1 MGIITRT
8 ERRRIFTRDQPRAGS
23 PLASHRRF
31 GYSPPPMMSE
41 LTLYTSNRL
50 DVLVARLAQVMAES
64 PLPPLEREIF
74 VTQSQGMQ
82 RWLTL
87 QLAARHG
94 ISGGLTTPFPRPF
107 CHWLAS
113 RVLDGEDLPATEAI
127 GDRRVSLFDREIL
140 TWRLFQKLTHLL
152 GAESNAADP
161 SAEGGAYLAYLQGD
175 PDQRKRLQLSS
186 RLAALF
192 DDYQMFRPE
201 MLSGWELDPEPTLSD
216 PESISERWQS
226 QLWRDVLG
234 STRDD
239 AKAATDA
246 PLHRRLD
253 QLIDALA
260 TDQPPR
266 GLPSRVSVVGIS
278 SLPPIFIELLAAL
291 ARHLPVAVYFVSPT
305 YHYWGDL
312 RSDRE
317 TARLARRMKLRPD
330 QLLEERHF
338 EQGHALLAALGRQGR
353 DFFNL
358 LQQADETGGAWQDVE
373 FEDPGDDT
381 ALHVLQHD
389 ILHLIDRG
397 SPGSDEVDPRLPLD
411 PADRS
416 IEIHA
421 CHSPLREM
429 EVLRDRLLDAM
440 ARDPD
445 LRPGD
450 ILVQVPDIELY
461 GPYIQ
466 AVFGVDH
473 DATPRLPFSIA
484 DRRAGREQPPSE
496 IFLDIL
502 DLVGSRLTVRQ
513 VFDLLDTP
521 AIRRR
526 FELAVDELP
535 TLRRLVED
543 VRIRWAM
550 DGRQKQTEF
559 ELPAWDANT
568 WRAGLDR
575 LLMGYA
581 VGSGPRLEETLP
593 AGIAPFA
600 GDTAGVADA
609 VGRFATYVE
618 RLFHALRVLGR
629 ERPLDDWVD
638 VTLTA
643 VDELFAAESEAE
655 ERGLQWIRDEINKL
669 AGLQASLGLN
679 EAISPRVVRDHLAS
693 VLHASG
699 FGSGFIDGRVTFCA
713 LKPMRT
719 IPFRVVCI
727 AGLNDGAFPR
737 QDVRRTFDLI
747 AASPKAGDRSL
758 RDDDRYLFLETLL
771 AAQDRW
777 ILSFVG
783 RSQKDSSQREPS
795 VVLAELMDQID
806 RTFFPADGSDR
817 AARDLL
823 WVEHRLQPWSPAY
836 FQTDDL
842 QNDVELPPPEPES
855 ARVSSGPDDR
865 LRSYSQEDARAAQ
878 ALTAHRHGVPRFA
891 DEELP
896 GLEDALLESHGPVE
910 LEVRIDELCR
920 FWRLPCR
927 HFSQRSLGVRLP
939 DEDEAESESEPF
951 LIDGLEAFEIRQW
964 MLARR
969 LGRRLLADDDGSL
982 GNRPEETQGSDH
994 GLDDMP
1000 LAAVEALEMGML
1012 RAQGRLP
1019 AQGVGRHQMLRQSR
1033 RVEAFLDALPPF
1045 RSAPPLA
1052 IDLHIP
1058 DDELG
1063 FRLTGAILHGTQDE
1077 AGQFHQ
1083 IQSLRCGEIRPQDLL
1098 DAWIELLVVCRHASS
1113 RGLSVPSA
1121 LLIGEG
1127 QTLRLEPPIDVDTRL
1142 EEILHGY
1149 RRGLGRALPFFP
1161 EPSHAFAEQ
1170 SLKLADPRNPA
1181 RLSPE
1186 DKARTAFEG
1195 RGGPAGKPQI
1205 QSVSEDPYV
1214 RLAFRG
1220 VDPIDDPDFSHW
1232 AKKVWLPILAAIREV
1247 PR

>member
-1 MGIITRT
+1 
-8 ERRRIFTRDQPRAGS
+8 
-23 PLASHRRF
+23 
-31 GYSPPPMMSE
+31 MMSE

-94 ISGGLTTPFPRPF
+94 IAGGLTTPFPRPF
-107 CHWLAS
+107 CHWLAR

-127 GDRRVSLFDREIL
+127 SEHRAGLFDRETL
-140 TWRLFQKLTHLL
+140 TWRLFQKLSHLL
-152 GAESNAADP
+152 GSES
-161 SAEGGAYLAYLQGD
+161 GGGTDLEASNAYLAYLQED
-175 PDQRKRLQLSS
+175 PDQRKRFQFSS

-192 DDYQMFRPE
+192 DDYQMFRPD
-201 MLSGWELDPEPTLSD
+201 MLGGWELETGPVLSN
-216 PESISERWQS
+216 PESSSERWQS
-226 QLWRDVLG
+226 QLWRDLIG
-234 STRDD
+234 PMDGAQISP
-239 AKAATDA
+239 TDA
-246 PLHRRLD
+246 PLHRRLK
-253 QLIDALA
+253 QLIDVLA
-260 TDQPPR
+260 ADEPPR

-278 SLPPIFIELLAAL
+278 SLPPIFIDLLAAL
-291 ARHLPVAVYFVSPT
+291 ARHLPVAIYFVSPT

-358 LQQADETGGAWQDVE
+358 LQQADETGGAWQEVE
-373 FEDPGDDT
+373 FEEPGDDH
-381 ALHVLQHD
+381 ALHLLQHD

-397 SPGSDEVDPRLPLD
+397 SADSADYPRLPLD

-429 EVLRDRLLDAM
+429 EVLRDRLLDAV

-473 DATPRLPFSIA
+473 DSTPRLPFSIA

-543 VRIRWAM
+543 VRIRWAK
-550 DGRQKQTEF
+550 DGRQKRAEF
-559 ELPAWDANT
+559 DLPEWDANT

-581 VGSGPRLEETLP
+581 VGSSSRLEETLP

-618 RLFHALRVLGR
+618 RLFHVLRVLSR
-629 ERPLDDWVD
+629 ERSLDDWVD

-669 AGLQASLGLN
+669 AGLQTNLDLQ
-679 EAISPRVVRDHLAS
+679 EPISPRVIRDHLAS

-699 FGSGFIDGRVTFCA
+699 FGSGFIDGRITFCA

-747 AASPKAGDRSL
+747 AATPRAGDRSL

-771 AAQDRW
+771 AAQDRL

-806 RTFFPADGSDR
+806 RSFFPADGSDR
-817 AARDLL
+817 PARELL

-836 FQTDDL
+836 FRTHVEPSTHEPSTD
-842 QNDVELPPPEPES
+842 EPSTQEPS
-855 ARVSSGPDDR
+855 PMHVDDR
-865 LRSYSQEDARAAQ
+865 LRSFSQEDARAAQ
-878 ALTAHRHGVPRFA
+878 ALSTPRHDVPRFT
-891 DEELP
+891 DGELP

-910 LEVRIDELCR
+910 LEVRIDELRR

-927 HFSQRSLGVRLP
+927 HFSQGSLGVRLP
-939 DEDEAESESEPF
+939 DETEAEAESEPF

-969 LGRRLLADDDGSL
+969 IGRRHLPGEDGHHGLQDGSEH
-982 GNRPEETQGSDH
+982 GPDPNSGSAH
-994 GLDDMP
+994 GRDDMP
-1000 LAAVEALEMGML
+1000 LAAVEALEMEML

-1019 AQGVGRHQMLRQSR
+1019 AQGIGLHQMRRQSR
-1033 RVEAFLDALPPF
+1033 RVEAFLDTLPAF

-1063 FRLTGAILHGTQDE
+1063 FRLTGLITHGALDE
-1077 AGQFHQ
+1077 AGHLSQ
-1083 IQSLRCGEIRPQDLL
+1083 IQNLRCGEIRPQDLL
-1098 DAWIELLVVCRHASS
+1098 DTWIELLVVCRHADMQ
-1113 RGLSVPSA
+1113 GLPQASA
-1121 LLIGEG
+1121 LLVGES

-1149 RRGLGRALPFFP
+1149 RKGLGRALPFFP
-1161 EPSHAFAEQ
+1161 GPSHAFAEQ

-1181 RLSPE
+1181 RLSE
-1186 DKARTAFEG
+1186 QDKARAVFEG
-1195 RGGPAGKPQI
+1195 RGGPDGARKRRPDC
-1205 QSVSEDPYV
+1205 EDPYV

-1220 VDPIDDPDFSHW
+1220 MDPIDDPDFSLW
-1232 AKKVWLPILAAIREV
+1232 SKRIWLPILATTREV

>member
-1 MGIITRT
+1 
-8 ERRRIFTRDQPRAGS
+8 
-23 PLASHRRF
+23 
-31 GYSPPPMMSE
+31 MMSE

-64 PLPPLEREIF
+64 PLPPLERELF

-94 ISGGLTTPFPRPF
+94 IAGGLTTPFPRPF
-107 CHWLAS
+107 CHWLAR

-127 GDRRVSLFDREIL
+127 SDHKGNLFDRETL
-140 TWRLFQKLTHLL
+140 AWRLFQQLTRLL
-152 GAESNAADP
+152 DSEPDTGGTGDP
-161 SAEGGAYLAYLQGD
+161 SSEGGAYLAYLQGD
-175 PDQRKRLQLSS
+175 PDQRKRFQLSS

-192 DDYQMFRPE
+192 DDYQMFRPD
-201 MLSGWELDPEPTLSD
+201 MLGGWELDPGPVLTD
-216 PESISERWQS
+216 PDSLSERWQS
-226 QLWRDVLG
+226 RLWRDLVG
-234 STRDD
+234 SIPGEGTSSGE
-239 AKAATDA
+239 A
-246 PLHRRLD
+246 PLHRRLL
-253 QLIDALA
+253 QLIDALSA
-260 TDQPPR
+260 DETPP

-278 SLPPIFIELLAAL
+278 SLPPIFIDLLAAL
-291 ARHLPVAVYFVSPT
+291 ARHRPVAIYFVSPT

-330 QLLEERHF
+330 QLLEEQHF

-358 LQQADETGGAWQDVE
+358 LQRADETGGAWQEVE
-373 FEDPGDDT
+373 FEEPGDDN
-381 ALHVLQHD
+381 ALHVLQND
-389 ILHLIDRG
+389 ILHLIDRRPAESAEG
-397 SPGSDEVDPRLPLD
+397 YPRLPLD
-411 PADRS
+411 PTDRS

-440 ARDPD
+440 TRDPK

-473 DATPRLPFSIA
+473 EATPRLPFSIA

-496 IFLDIL
+496 VFLDIL
-502 DLVGSRLTVRQ
+502 DLVGGRLTVRQ

-526 FELAVDELP
+526 FELSVDELA

-550 DGRQKQTEF
+550 DGQQKRTEF
-559 ELPAWDANT
+559 DLPAWDANT

-581 VGSGPRLEETLP
+581 VGSTPRLDEALP

-600 GDTAGVADA
+600 GETAGIADA

-618 RLFHALRVLGR
+618 RLFEVLRILGR
-629 ERPLDDWVD
+629 ERSLGDWVD

-643 VDELFAAESEAE
+643 VDQLFAAESEAE
-655 ERGLQWIRDEINKL
+655 ERGLQWVRDEINKL
-669 AGLQASLGLN
+669 AVLQESLGLN
-679 EAISPRVVRDHLAS
+679 EAISPRVIRDHLAS

-699 FGSGFIDGRVTFCA
+699 FGSGFIDGRITFCA

-747 AASPKAGDRSL
+747 AAAPKAGDRSL

-771 AAQDRW
+771 AAQDRL

-806 RTFFPADGSDR
+806 RTFLPPDGSR

-823 WVEHRLQPWSPAY
+823 WIEHRLQPWSPAY
-836 FQTDDL
+836 FQGDGEPA
-842 QNDVELPPPEPES
+842 NVEPPEVEPTT
-855 ARVSSGPDDR
+855 PDDR
-865 LRSYSQEDARAAQ
+865 LRSFSQEDARAAQ
-878 ALTAHRHGVPRFA
+878 ALSARRHDVPRFT
-891 DEELP
+891 DGELP

-910 LEVRIDELCR
+910 LEVRIDELRR

-927 HFSQRSLGVRLP
+927 HFSQGSLGVRLP
-939 DEDEAESESEPF
+939 DEIEAELESEPF

-969 LGRRLLADDDGSL
+969 LSRRLLTEDEGAPGPGDDPAVPDDA
-982 GNRPEETQGSDH
+982 QGSAH
-994 GLDDMP
+994 GREDLP
-1000 LAAVEALEMGML
+1000 LEAVEAMEMDML

-1019 AQGVGRHQMLRQSR
+1019 AEGVGLHQMRRQSR
-1033 RVEAFLDALPPF
+1033 RVEAFLDALPRF
-1045 RSAPPLA
+1045 RPAPPLA

-1063 FRLTGAILHGTQDE
+1063 FRLTGSIIHGAADE
-1077 AGQFHQ
+1077 AGNLSQ
-1083 IQSLRCGEIRPQDLL
+1083 IQNLRCGEIRPQDLL
-1098 DAWIELLVVCRHASS
+1098 DTWIELLVACRHADMQD
-1113 RGLSVPSA
+1113 LPTPSA
-1121 LLIGEG
+1121 VLIGES

-1149 RRGLGRALPFFP
+1149 RKGLGRALAFLPG
-1161 EPSHAFAEQ
+1161 PSHAFAEQ

-1181 RLSPE
+1181 RLTAE
-1186 DKARTAFEG
+1186 DKARAVFEG
-1195 RGGPAGKPQI
+1195 RGGPEGTQKIRPDC
-1205 QSVSEDPYV
+1205 EDPYV
-1214 RLAFRG
+1214 RLTFRG
-1220 VDPIDDPDFSHW
+1220 TDPIDDPDFPDWS
-1232 AKKVWLPILAAIREV
+1232 KKIWLPILAATRETQ
-1247 PR
+1247 R